1 MDTKQKTAWLKYL
14 LVCSLYSLCETKKL
28 SWFGELGNTRRNTQR
43 RRTTLL
49 TNYLLT
55 NYLELFLAPELEVFV
70 T

>member
-28 SWFGELGNTRRNTQR
+28 LWFGELGNTRRNTQR

>member
-49 TNYLLT
+49 TNYC
-55 NYLELFLAPELEVFV
+55 
-70 T
+70 